1 MENEKNEMKKK
12 PGKVLPWL
20 AAVLLAAALAARAA
34 VPVPAGLFMQIWNIG
49 TRLIIL
55 FSGLV
60 LFSAAARAVFQ
71 RVSPSSNHGKT
82 VFTLADSAIRYLLII
97 VGLLWALSI
106 VGVVCGRC
114 WPAPACWR

>member
-20 AAVLLAAALAARAA
+20 AAVLLVAALAARAA
-34 VPVPAGLFMQIWNIG
+34 VPAPAGLFTQIWNIG
-49 TRLIIL
+49 TQLIIL

-71 RVSPSSNHGKT
+71 RVSPRATTARPCSRWRT
-82 VFTLADSAIRYLLII
+82 
-97 VGLLWALSI
+97 ALSDI
-106 VGVVCGRC
+106 C
-114 WPAPACWR
+114 

>member
-34 VPVPAGLFMQIWNIG
+34 VPVPAGLFTQIWNIG
-49 TRLIIL
+49 TQLIIL

-82 VFTLADSAIRYLLII
+82 VFTLADSAIR
-97 VGLLWALSI
+97 
-106 VGVVCGRC
+106 
-114 WPAPACWR
+114 